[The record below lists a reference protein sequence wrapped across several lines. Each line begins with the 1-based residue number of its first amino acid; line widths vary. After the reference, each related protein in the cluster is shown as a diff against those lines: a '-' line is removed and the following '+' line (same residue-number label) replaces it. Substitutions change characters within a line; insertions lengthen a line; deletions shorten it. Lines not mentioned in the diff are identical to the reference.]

1 MTVEFLE
8 IEQAPGY
15 AGALHTSRHPALAD
29 RFHFWRGASGR
40 RYAFTRFLL
49 HRPPAYEH
57 SVSLFVRRR
66 GTEIS
71 VLAASGK
78 PGAPVVP
85 LGADEIH
92 VHLVQ
97 GGTEALEK
105 VLADLAALVVRRPA
119 PRPIERC
126 AA

>member
-1 MTVEFLE
+1 MTLEFVDLE
-8 IEQAPGY
+8 RVPGY
-15 AGALHTSRHPALAD
+15 AGTLQSSRHPGLAD
-29 RFHFWRGASGR
+29 RFHFWRGASGH
-40 RYAFTRFLL
+40 RYAFTRFPLN
-49 HRPPAYEH
+49 RAPTYEN

-66 GTEIS
+66 GMEIS
-71 VLAASGK
+71 VLAASGA

-97 GGTEALEK
+97 GGMEKLEES
-105 VLADLAALVVRRPA
+105 LRDLLALVVPRAA
-119 PRPIERC
+119 PCPIALR